1 LSSAAIATGNL
12 IRGCLLDQ
20 GGRPIFARLQSI
32 GAELKLHSHE
42 VLIHLVLC
50 ETFSH
55 EFLHHLTEPV
65 ATDLE
70 ILAAWNY
77 DQPRALPVK
86 ADT

>member
-1 LSSAAIATGNL
+1 L

-20 GGRPIFARLQSI
+20 GGRTIFARQQGI
-32 GAELKLHSHE
+32 GVGLKLYSPE
-42 VLIHLVLC
+42 VLIHLVLF
-50 ETFSH
+50 ETFNH
-55 EFLHHLTEPV
+55 EILHHLTEPV

-70 ILAAWNY
+70 VLAAWNY